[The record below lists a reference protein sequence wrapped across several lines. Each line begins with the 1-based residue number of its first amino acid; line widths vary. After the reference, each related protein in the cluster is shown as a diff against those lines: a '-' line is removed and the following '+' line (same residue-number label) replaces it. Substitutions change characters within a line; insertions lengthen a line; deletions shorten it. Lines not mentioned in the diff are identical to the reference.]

1 MEQRDFGS
9 TGLTIGRVS
18 LGCTT
23 FGREIDEDTCF
34 EIMDHAVENGVTLFD
49 TAEAYGGAQA
59 KEYRRHYLGTDDVR
73 EVSGESHSSEM
84 IIGRWLKARNCRDE
98 IVLCTKVTT
107 NHSRAHVAEAIDAS
121 LERLQTGFV
130 DIYMYHSFDADTPVD
145 ERVAAM
151 DEVVSSGKARFAGCS
166 NYDAA
171 QLRES
176 LDTSQRLGLRGFEI
190 IEPNY
195 NLAVRDIEEET
206 LPLCRE
212 HNIAVMS
219 YSPLGAGFLTGK
231 YTPNRDAFPERT
243 RFHVIPGHADIYF
256 SESNFEKVERLRALS
271 ERTGLPMTRLA
282 MGWVFQNPDVS
293 TVLAGVRTKAHLDNA
308 LAAESMDF
316 PREWLAEMNT
326 WG

>member
-9 TGLTIGRVS
+9 TGLTIGRVA

-34 EIMDHAVENGVTLFD
+34 EIMDYAVENGVTLFD

-59 KEYRRHYLGTDDVR
+59 KDYRRNYLGTDDDR
-73 EVSGESHSSEM
+73 EVSGESHSSEK
-84 IIGRWLKARNCRDE
+84 IIGRWLKARNCRDQ
-98 IVLCTKVTT
+98 IVLCTKVSTDH
-107 NHSRAHVAEAIDAS
+107 NRSHVAEAIDAS
-121 LERLQTGFV
+121 LNRLQTDFV
-130 DIYMYHSFDADTPVD
+130 DVYMYHSFDADTPVD
-145 ERVAAM
+145 ERVTGMAEA
-151 DEVVSSGKARFAGCS
+151 VTSGKARFAGCS

-176 LDTSQRLGLRGFEI
+176 LEAGRRLGLRGFEV

-195 NLAVRDIEEET
+195 NLAVREIEEET

-212 HNIAVMS
+212 NDIAVMS

-231 YTPNRDAFPERT
+231 YTPDRDAFPERT

-256 SESNFEKVERLRALS
+256 SDRNFEKVNLLRALS
-271 ERTGLPMTRLA
+271 ERTGLPIIRLA

-293 TVLAGVRTKAHLDNA
+293 TVLVGVRTKAHLDNA
-308 LAAESMDF
+308 LVAEGMDF
-316 PREWLAEMNT
+316 PDEWLAEMNA

>member
-1 MEQRDFGS
+1 MEQRSFGN
-9 TGLTIGRVS
+9 TGLTVGRIS

-23 FGREIDEDTCF
+23 FGREIGEDTCF
-34 EIMDHAVENGVTLFD
+34 EIMDYAVENGVTLFD

-59 KEYRRHYLGTDDVR
+59 KDYRRGYLGVDDDR
-73 EVSGESHSSEM
+73 EVSGESHSSEK
-84 IIGRWLKARNCRDE
+84 IIGRWLKARGCRDQ

-107 NHSRAHVAEAIDAS
+107 NHSRSHVAEALDAS
-121 LERLQTGFV
+121 LERLQTDSV
-130 DIYMYHSFDADTPVD
+130 DIYMYHSFDAGTPAE
-145 ERVAAM
+145 ERVGAM
-151 DEVVSSGKARFAGCS
+151 DEAVRSGKARFTGCS
-166 NYDAA
+166 NYDAG

-176 LDTSQRLGLRGFEI
+176 LEISRRLGLRGFEV

-195 NLAVRDIEEET
+195 NLAVRDIEGET

-212 HNIAVMS
+212 HNMAVMS

-231 YTPNRDAFPERT
+231 YTPDRSAFPERT

-256 SESNFEKVERLRALS
+256 SDKNFKMVESLRGLS
-271 ERTGLPMTRLA
+271 ERTGLSMARLA
-282 MGWVFQNPDVS
+282 MGWVFQNPAVP
-293 TVLAGVRTKAHLDNA
+293 TVLAGVRTKAHLDKA

-316 PREWLAEMNT
+316 PDEWLAEMNG